1 MNLNK
6 RYVLSRNVDNKIVI
20 YTYFN
25 LKINKIVR
33 VKQNSITKT
42 NTPLTNI
49 HEDSQTQTD
58 TSSGKAKPT

>member
-33 VKQNSITKT
+33 VK
-42 NTPLTNI
+42 
-49 HEDSQTQTD
+49 
-58 TSSGKAKPT
+58 